1 MRYKSGGSH
10 LYLNALKVL
19 VVNPGLAER
28 IRDLLPRDIEV
39 VAPETGGDDELAGLA
54 GDVEVIVA
62 TRLSPA
68 VARAARGLRLLQKT
82 GAGVDDMPFE
92 ALRGETWVANT
103 SGSNPLHLAEGA
115 VALVL
120 ALAKKV
126 VQRHRGF
133 LEGRGAGRG
142 VLLSGRKAGIV
153 GYGSIGREVGRL
165 LACMGMRVLAVK
177 RSRDPGLA
185 ASMGLE
191 YLGTPEDLTYVLSES
206 DFVVVTAPLTPETRG
221 MIGEE
226 ELRAMKPSAYIVNV
240 ARAAIIEEEPLYR
253 ALSEGWIAG
262 AALDVWWTPHFWDP
276 LWNMEGKPASVY
288 PFWELPNVVCTPH
301 SVGSTG
307 SRSDAGLNIMVENIL
322 RVNRGEP
329 PLNQVDKR
337 LRY

>member
-1 MRYKSGGSH
+1 MG
-10 LYLNALKVL
+10 V
-19 VVNPGLAER
+19 
-28 IRDLLPRDIEV
+28 EV
-39 VAPETGGDDELAGLA
+39 VAPETGTDDELAGLA

-62 TRLSPA
+62 TRLSPE
-68 VARAARGLRLLQKT
+68 VARAAPGLLLLQKT

-103 SGSNPLHLAEGA
+103 SGSNPLPLAEGA
-115 VALVL
+115 AALVM
-120 ALAKKV
+120 ALAKKM

-133 LEGRGAGRG
+133 LEGRGVGRG
-142 VLLSGRKAGIV
+142 VLLRGKKAGIV

-165 LACMGMRVLAVK
+165 LQCMGMGVLAVK

-185 ASMGLE
+185 EEMGLE
-191 YLGTPEDLTYVLSES
+191 HLGAPDDLVHVLSES

-226 ELRAMKPSAYIVNV
+226 ELRAMKPTAYLVNV
-240 ARAAIIEEEPLYR
+240 ARAAIIQEEPLYR
-253 ALSEGWIAG
+253 ALKEGWIAG

-276 LWNMEGKPASVY
+276 LWNKEGRPPSMH
-288 PFWELPNVVCTPH
+288 PFWELPNVICTPH
-301 SVGSTG
+301 SIVSTD

-322 RVNRGEP
+322 RVKRGEP
-329 PLNQVDKR
+329 PINQVDKR